1 MSTRTTLN
9 SAEIDHLVALLVE
22 GNSWSDTKTKFLAIN
37 SLVSAVSDSYQTFC
51 EQKARL
57 YVTEHPAGAEAQYA
71 TLAALQVPA
80 LASSFP
86 ASGPARGGTVLT
98 ITGTGLGNVNSVT
111 VGGHACTGVV
121 ATPTEVKAVTPT
133 HAAEASL
140 DIVVSDGTLTDTLS
154 AAYEFTTN
162 GTPTVASW
170 SPKKLQAKGDRMH
183 IMGSNFAGVTTVTI
197 GGHACTIKLKSD
209 SRLDVLTPAHAVAAD
224 LALVVSDGVL
234 SDTEN
239 AAVDI
244 VASTT
249 PLLV

>member
-1 MSTRTTLN
+1 MARTTLTQD
-9 SAEIDHLVALLVE
+9 EIDDLVMLLVA
-22 GNSWSDTKTKFLAIN
+22 GNSWANTKTAFLATHPF
-37 SLVSAVSDSYQTFC
+37 VSSVSDSYQTFC
-51 EQKARL
+51 EQKARI
-57 YVTEHPAGAEAQYA
+57 YITEHPPGAEAQYA
-71 TLAALQVPA
+71 TLKALQTPTA
-80 LASSFP
+80 ASSFP

-98 ITGTGLGNVNSVT
+98 ITGTELGNVTSVT

-121 ATPTEVKAVTPT
+121 ATPTEVKAVTPA
-133 HAAEASL
+133 HAAEAAL

-162 GTPTVASW
+162 GTPTIASW

-183 IMGSNFAGVTTVTI
+183 IMGSNFAGVTTVTV